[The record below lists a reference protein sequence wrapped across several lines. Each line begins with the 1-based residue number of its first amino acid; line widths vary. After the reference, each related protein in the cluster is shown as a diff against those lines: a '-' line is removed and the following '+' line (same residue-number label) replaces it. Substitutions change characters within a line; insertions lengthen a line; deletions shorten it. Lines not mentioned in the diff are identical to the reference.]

1 MLAPQ
6 RLRSSFAFLGLW
18 RQNDT
23 PLPSAIPLRKFF
35 NSKPGIMP
43 AKATIEFVRQSKI
56 GTELTGEQCV
66 VLSGLVEVSEYV
78 GGDVLVE
85 EGAIDDKLRVVL
97 AGALAAAKRNDEEWV
112 RLNVLTA
119 GDLAGELA
127 FLDSRPRYAAL
138 VALGPT
144 KVFSLQR
151 VKLESLL
158 DSHPLIVYRVMRGIT
173 RFAHQVLHRS
183 GAQLTELTSYIY
195 KTRAKY

>member
-1 MLAPQ
+1 
-6 RLRSSFAFLGLW
+6 
-18 RQNDT
+18 
-23 PLPSAIPLRKFF
+23 
-35 NSKPGIMP
+35 MP

-56 GTELTGEQCV
+56 GTELTEEQCA
-66 VLSGLVEVSEYV
+66 VLSALVEVSDYV
-78 GGDVLVE
+78 DGEVLVE
-85 EGAIDDKLRVVL
+85 EGATDDKLRVVL
-97 AGALAAAKRNDEEWV
+97 AGALAVAKRNDDDWV

-151 VKLESLL
+151 ARLESLL
-158 DSHPLIVYRVMRGIT
+158 DSHPLVVYRVMRGIT

-183 GAQLTELTSYIY
+183 GVQMTELTSYLY
-195 KTRAKY
+195 KTKAKY

>member
-1 MLAPQ
+1 
-6 RLRSSFAFLGLW
+6 
-18 RQNDT
+18 
-23 PLPSAIPLRKFF
+23 
-35 NSKPGIMP
+35 MP
-43 AKATIEFVRQSKI
+43 AKATIEFVQQSKI
-56 GTELTGEQCV
+56 GTELTEEQCV
-66 VLSGLVEVSEYV
+66 VLSGLVEVSDYV
-78 GGDVLVE
+78 DGDVVVE
-85 EGAIDDKLRVVL
+85 EGATDDKLRIVL
-97 AGALAAAKRNDEEWV
+97 AGALAVAKRNDDEWV

-151 VKLESLL
+151 AKLESLL

-183 GAQLTELTSYIY
+183 GSQMTELTSYIY
-195 KTRAKY
+195 NTKANY

>member
-1 MLAPQ
+1 
-6 RLRSSFAFLGLW
+6 
-18 RQNDT
+18 
-23 PLPSAIPLRKFF
+23 
-35 NSKPGIMP
+35 MP

-56 GTELTGEQCV
+56 GTELTEEQCA
-66 VLSGLVEVSEYV
+66 VLSALMEVSDYV
-78 GGDVLVE
+78 DGEVLVE
-85 EGAIDDKLRVVL
+85 EGATDDKLRVVL
-97 AGALAAAKRNDEEWV
+97 AGALAVAKRNDDDWV

-151 VKLESLL
+151 ARLESLL
-158 DSHPLIVYRVMRGIT
+158 DSHPLVVYRVMRGIT

-183 GAQLTELTSYIY
+183 GVQMTELTSYLY
-195 KTRAKY
+195 KTKAKY